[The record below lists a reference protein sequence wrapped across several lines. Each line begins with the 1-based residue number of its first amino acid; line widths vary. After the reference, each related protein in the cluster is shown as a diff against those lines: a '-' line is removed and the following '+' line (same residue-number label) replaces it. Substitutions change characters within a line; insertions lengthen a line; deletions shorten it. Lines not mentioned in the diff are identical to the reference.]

1 LSSHSSHTDT
11 DLLNQLEQGDRKAFE
26 SIYHRYAS
34 DLFRYARRIIPQ
46 EDAEELIQD
55 VFEWLWVKRGGLNIT
70 SLRHYLFTAVRNRI
84 IRYIEHQRVRKK
96 YEEHFRLFEEVYDN
110 IPESGRN
117 AEAIRERIL
126 KSIEDLPERCQAA
139 FRLRLLENLSG
150 DEIAARMNIA
160 KRTVENYMVMAHQH
174 LRLSYGKIF
183 KDIG

>member
-1 LSSHSSHTDT
+1 MQDHSDHTDNN
-11 DLLNQLEQGDRKAFE
+11 LLQLLKQDDRRAFE
-26 SIYHRYAS
+26 LIYHRYAS

-55 VFEWLWVKRGGLNIT
+55 VFEWLWVKRGELNIT
-70 SLRHYLFTAVRNRI
+70 SLRHYLFTAVRHKL
-84 IRYIEHQRVRKK
+84 IRFIEHQKVRKK
-96 YEEHFRLFEEVYDN
+96 YEEHFRLFEEIYGN
-110 IPESGRN
+110 MPEAELN
-117 AEAIRERIL
+117 PEAIRERIL
-126 KSIEDLPERCQAA
+126 KSIEGLPERCQAA